1 MSGTYARCARPKY
14 MDDIPEKQADNKPE
28 RAMADKP
35 ARDEAGRLLP
45 GNTANPNG
53 RPLKENT
60 FSDIARTLLSS
71 KEIHIEYT
79 YPKDG
84 ALVKRSLNITSDN
97 TINHSLVAA
106 LVKEGLDGNV
116 NAIKELIDRTQGRAP
131 QEINLGGQ
139 PNNPLSWEFVVY
151 DGKEKTPCSNSMKSG
166 E

>member
-1 MSGTYARCARPKY
+1 MSEQQT
-14 MDDIPEKQADNKPE
+14 KQDQS
-28 RAMADKP
+28 KP

-131 QEINLGGQ
+131 QDLNLGGQ
-139 PNNPLSWEFVVY
+139 KDNPLSAPQIFVKDAAQAQVLS
-151 DGKEKTPCSNSMKSG
+151 DLLTGKKANES
-166 E
+166 